1 VPDELTRA
9 ILKTSGFCCEDI
21 RTLRLVSVAAQHFVA
36 AVLDEAINLGKRRR
50 MAPAQHLRNEGHNPR
65 DRRQILSSEDLGEAL
80 QEYGVAAQ
88 PAPFYLDTTAKKAA

>member
-1 VPDELTRA
+1 MALYCR
-9 ILKTSGFCCEDI
+9 
-21 RTLRLVSVAAQHFVA
+21 LRLVSVAAQHFVA

-80 QEYGVAAQ
+80 QEVRRGLWGLRAW
-88 PAPFYLDTTAKKAA
+88 LMGRRSAKRARS